1 LARHASAVL
10 IITSIHHAY
19 GAYVYDTPWR
29 YHAVFVAGVTAPLIF
44 GALAVMRSRPSGLL
58 RTLAYGVFVLGSLGV
73 SVLMFGLFEGLYNHV
88 VKDVLYFGGATT
100 GLMMRLFPLL
110 LISRVNAPSAREAVP
125 HPHGLTAL

>member
-1 LARHASAVL
+1 MNPAAWKYETAADGIGTLWLDVPERSANTLSSAVL

-58 RTLAYGVFVLGSLGV
+58 RTLA
-73 SVLMFGLFEGLYNHV
+73 
-88 VKDVLYFGGATT
+88 DPRAQA
-100 GLMMRLFPLL
+100 RLAELASSDPDP
-110 LISRVNAPSAREAVP
+110 RVRAAAAG
-125 HPHGLTAL
+125 H